1 MITQQ
6 QLSAAESQALLDL
19 AHGKYD
25 AEIAGMDKVLAMV
38 GVYVPQVLV
47 AKSIIDGALAL
58 NKATA
63 PLHVALGEGGSYVP
77 ITNSRVMPDGSLRAY
92 DPAVDG

>member
-1 MITQQ
+1 MTPAE
-6 QLSAAESQALLDL
+6 LSKAESDVLLDL

-25 AEIAGMDKVLAMV
+25 AEIAGMDKILMAI
-38 GVYVPQVLV
+38 GVYVPEVLI
-47 AKSIIDGALAL
+47 AKKIIDMALML
-58 NKATA
+58 NKVTA

-92 DPAVDG
+92 DPKIDG